1 MTTIVVVRRQRV
13 NNTEA
18 CNTYSVSQIFQTD
31 AMNFVAPATPSIIGK
46 LMEMFEFELGVWQV
60 EDCERHE
67 ELIESG

>member
-1 MTTIVVVRRQRV
+1 
-13 NNTEA
+13 
-18 CNTYSVSQIFQTD
+18 
-31 AMNFVAPATPSIIGK
+31 MNFVAPATPSIIGK